1 MSTKKTTTSKR
12 NRFEGRAT
20 SASLTGLKGVASAP
34 MAMAPAELALDA
46 IHPNNSQPR
55 QHFDEQG
62 LEELSAS
69 IKARGVL
76 QPIRVRPNGEQYE
89 IISGE
94 RRYRA
99 ARMAGLTSIPVTI
112 ETREDYTELDQAIDA
127 LVENL
132 QRDDLSVVEE
142 VEGIF
147 QLVRMR
153 AEAELGGELAG
164 ELDYQAVEQ
173 AFTRMRNADDESF
186 DGVERIIEEVA
197 AELGFSWKTMAIK
210 KVSVWRWPPE
220 VVQALREQSISLEV
234 ARVLQ
239 RIENEEE
246 RGAWLER
253 ATEERLS
260 APALRTLMKV
270 EARAEKPDVRK
281 RTPELRRRLS
291 KALRQLEAIEA
302 PAVNQTVISQVER
315 LEKLVE
321 ELEAYFPP
329 R

>member
-1 MSTKKTTTSKR
+1 M
-12 NRFEGRAT
+12 E
-20 SASLTGLKGVASAP
+20 
-34 MAMAPAELALDA
+34 MAPAELALDA
-46 IHPNNSQPR
+46 IHPNSSQPR
-55 QHFDEQG
+55 RHFDEQG

-76 QPIRVRPNGEQYE
+76 QPIRVRRKGERYE

-99 ARMAGLTSIPVTI
+99 AVMAGLTSIPVTI
-112 ETREDYTELDQAIDA
+112 EAREGYTELDQAIDA

-142 VEGIF
+142 VEGVF

-153 AEAELGGELAG
+153 AEAELGEESAG

-173 AFTRMRNADDESF
+173 AFTRMRNADEESF
-186 DGVERIIEEVA
+186 GGVERIIEEVA
-197 AELGFSWKTMAIK
+197 TELGFSWKTMAIK

-220 VVQALREQSISLEV
+220 VVQALREQNISLEV

-239 RIENEEE
+239 RISNGEE
-246 RGAWLER
+246 RAKWLAR
-253 ATEERLS
+253 AVDEGLS
-260 APALRTLMKV
+260 ASALRSLLTA
-270 EARAEKPDVRK
+270 EERAEKPDVRL
-281 RTPELRRRLS
+281 RTPELRRRLG
-291 KALRQLEAIEA
+291 KALKQLEAIESER
-302 PAVNQTVISQVER
+302 VNETIISQVER
-315 LEKLVE
+315 LERFIK

-329 R
+329 G